1 MLKDIEA
8 VIFDI
13 DGTLVDSMRVWT
25 DIDDIFLEKYGLTEP
40 ENFHEG
46 MEGKSYS
53 ETAQYFLDLFPSL
66 PHTREELEQEWHEM
80 AFEIYTKQ
88 LRLKPG
94 AREFIT
100 EMHEKGIK
108 LGIATSNN
116 RDLAEGFLK
125 NNNVLGYFGSI
136 WTACEAKAGKPDPA
150 VYLSVAKSLGVS
162 PEKCLVFEDVPMG
175 ILAGKNA
182 GMKVCAVDDWFSKPQ
197 EEKKRTLADYY
208 IQDYHDIKK
217 KTYEVLKENHF
228 EEV

>member
-13 DGTLVDSMRVWT
+13 DGTLIDSMWVWT
-25 DIDDIFLEKYGLTEP
+25 EIDDLFLEKYGLTEP

-46 MEGKSYS
+46 MEGMSYS

-66 PHTREELEQEWHEM
+66 TQTREELEQEWFDM
-80 AFEIYTKQ
+80 AYEIYTNKI
-88 LRLKPG
+88 LLKPG
-94 AREFIT
+94 AFEFIQ
-100 EMHEKGIK
+100 EMHKNGIR

-116 RDLAEGFLK
+116 RELAEGTLA
-125 NNNVLGYFGSI
+125 NNRVLGYFSSI
-136 WTACEAKAGKPDPA
+136 WTSCEAKAGKPNPA
-150 VYLSVAKSLGVS
+150 VYLRVAEELNVA

-197 EEKKRTLADYY
+197 EEKKRELADYY
-208 IQDYHDIKK
+208 IQDYYDIKN
-217 KTYEVLKENHF
+217 KTYEVL
-228 EEV
+228 